1 MKISQKEAITL
12 LESGKAGNK
21 SFVWST
27 PSDHELTEP
36 DFIVIDRFDLQRVD
50 HYSPTDDDID
60 NWAEGK
66 DANGDE

>member
-21 SFVWST
+21 SFVWSDGV
-27 PSDHELTEP
+27 DHELTEP
-36 DFIVIDRFDLQRVD
+36 DFIAIDRFDLQRVD
-50 HYSPTDDDID
+50 HYPPTDDDID